1 MSRQIATNRPKR
13 GIPTD
18 RRAARQKTQRDGSRP
33 RRVRSLVAPTRV
45 RVVGALIVGL
55 VLGLFLSS
63 GLRTV
68 IAESRE
74 TAHRWEYA
82 RFTFAQADVTW
93 STPDHHYVAEGLDD
107 LYRYIADREPQ
118 GPVTSVGIA
127 NLIGSRGWELESVSY
142 STDPRG
148 RDSYWFKRPVD

>member
-1 MSRQIATNRPKR
+1 MSKQIATNRPKR
-13 GIPTD
+13 GIPTE

-55 VLGLFLSS
+55 VFGLFLSS

-118 GPVTSVGIA
+118 GHITSVGIA

>member
-1 MSRQIATNRPKR
+1 MSKQIATNRPKR
-13 GIPTD
+13 G
-18 RRAARQKTQRDGSRP
+18 AARQNTQRAGSRSQ
-33 RRVRSLVAPTRV
+33 RIRSLVAPTRV
-45 RVVGALIVGL
+45 RVIGALIVG
-55 VLGLFLSS
+55 VVFGLFLSS
-63 GLRTV
+63 GLGTV

-82 RFTFAQADVTW
+82 RFTFGRADVTW
-93 STPDHHYVAEGLDD
+93 STPDDHYVAEEPDD

-118 GPVTSVGIA
+118 GHITSIGIV

-148 RDSYWFKRPVD
+148 GDNYWFKRPVD

>member
-1 MSRQIATNRPKR
+1 MPKQIATNRPKR
-13 GIPTD
+13 GIPTE
-18 RRAARQKTQRDGSRP
+18 RRTARQKTQRDGSRP
-33 RRVRSLVAPTRV
+33 RRVRSLVVPTRV
-45 RVVGALIVGL
+45 RVVGVLIVGL

-74 TAHRWEYA
+74 AAHRWEYA

-93 STPDHHYVAEGLDD
+93 STPDHHYVAEGADD

-118 GPVTSVGIA
+118 GHITSVGLA
-127 NLIGSRGWELESVSY
+127 NLIGSLGWELESVSY

-148 RDSYWFKRPVD
+148 RDNYWFKRPVD